1 MPLSGVISSTGV
13 IVGGAVFGDV
23 FILSLE
29 SGDLILQETSD
40 KIIV

>member
-23 FILSLE
+23 FFLALE
-29 SGDLILQETSD
+29 SGDLLLQETSD
-40 KIIV
+40 KIIL